1 MAKLGISTGSQP
13 NDGTGDTLLS
23 GAEKVNA
30 NFTEVYTLCGD
41 GTNLAP
47 GIVTAIAAGDNIS
60 ISTTSGQV
68 TVTALETTGI
78 SSYWNANL
86 TGITTVARGVG
97 IGTTTVTSKLT
108 VVGGGN
114 IGGGLTVSSGLVLT
128 GGASITGETT
138 LTGGLKVTGISSF
151 TSVALNAVQVNV
163 SGASTFTALVSAGN
177 STKLGDDVSTRG
189 VNAGGISTFVGDVS
203 IGNHFSVVGISTVGT
218 GNTFNSE
225 GGMRMTGIASM
236 REAVIGYGV
245 TISTTGINAVNDA
258 YVGVSTAAGV
268 ILTSANG
275 TRYRLLVENDGSL
288 KTVNIA

>member
-1 MAKLGISTGSQP
+1 M
-13 NDGTGDTLLS
+13 
-23 GAEKVNA
+23 
-30 NFTEVYTLCGD
+30 
-41 GTNLAP
+41 
-47 GIVTAIAAGDNIS
+47 
-60 ISTTSGQV
+60 
-68 TVTALETTGI
+68 
-78 SSYWNANL
+78 
-86 TGITTVARGVG
+86 
-97 IGTTTVTSKLT
+97 
-108 VVGGGN
+108 
-114 IGGGLTVSSGLVLT
+114 
-128 GGASITGETT
+128 
-138 LTGGLKVTGISSF
+138 
-151 TSVALNAVQVNV
+151 
-163 SGASTFTALVSAGN
+163 SAGN

-218 GNTFNSE
+218 GNTFNRE

>member
-78 SSYWNANL
+78 SSYWNANT
-86 TGITTVARGVG
+86 TGISTVARGVG

-114 IGGGLTVSSGLVLT
+114 IGGGLTVSSGLVVT
-128 GGASITGETT
+128 GGGSITGETT

-236 REAVIGYGV
+236 REAVIGYE
-245 TISTTGINAVNDA
+245 D
-258 YVGVSTAAGV
+258 
-268 ILTSANG
+268 
-275 TRYRLLVENDGSL
+275 LV
-288 KTVNIA
+288 